1 MNARAPANLTLL
13 LVFLALLGLL
23 AASATASFFLAGPL
37 GAIVGLGLAA
47 AKTTL
52 IFAFFM
58 HLRYQSGLVRLFALA
73 GFFWFALAVTFGLA
87 DYLTRR

>member
-13 LVFLALLGLL
+13 LVFLSLLGLL
-23 AASATASFFLAGPL
+23 TLSAASSFFVTGPV
-37 GAIVGLGLAA
+37 GAVVALGLAA
-47 AKTTL
+47 AKMSL

-58 HLRYQSGLVRLFALA
+58 RLRYQSGLVRLFACA
-73 GFFWFALAVTFGLA
+73 GFFWFGLAITFALA